1 MKVHEGCKKNLTK
14 IVNCATVHNCTEENQ
29 KDKEV
34 AREDLYFAWDLH
46 RYHQTKGN
54 LFGR

>member
-1 MKVHEGCKKNLTK
+1 MKVHEGCKQNLTK
-14 IVNCATVHNCTEENQ
+14 IVNCATVHNCIEENQ